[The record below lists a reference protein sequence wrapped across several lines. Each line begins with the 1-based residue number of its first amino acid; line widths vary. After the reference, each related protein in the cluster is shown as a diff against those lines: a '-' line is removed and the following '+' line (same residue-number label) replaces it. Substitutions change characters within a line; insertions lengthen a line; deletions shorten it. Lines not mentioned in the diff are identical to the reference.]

1 MEETISLAL
10 IFSPSHQLISLSL
23 TNFLV
28 SQTFA
33 QQVKLDPEM
42 LIADDGWINLDN
54 LQPRQLVCKTAT

>member
-23 TNFLV
+23 TNCLV

-42 LIADDGWINLDN
+42 LAADDGWINLDN